1 MTQTTPQTQMLTQT
15 TPLTQMTPLKFSAH
29 RTVRFSD
36 CDPAGIVFFPQYLV
50 MLNGVVEQ
58 WFDEGLQVPYAALI
72 GARRLGLPTVRLELD
87 FTAVS
92 RHGDALEWQL
102 QVNKLGHSSLTLMH
116 QCCGEGELRLRAR
129 QVLVCTSLL
138 THKPQALPEDV
149 RAAIARLI
157 PLQAAGAPITPGLAE
172 RRP

>member
-1 MTQTTPQTQMLTQT
+1 LIAATDFVAQ
-15 TPLTQMTPLKFSAH
+15 

-36 CDPAGIVFFPQYLV
+36 CDPGGIVFFPQYLV

-58 WFDEGLQVPYAALI
+58 WFDDALQIPYATLI
-72 GARRLGLPTVRLELD
+72 GARRLGLPTVRLEVD

-92 RHGDALEWQL
+92 RHGDALAWRVLVE
-102 QVNKLGHSSLTLMH
+102 KLGRSSLALLH
-116 QCCGEGELRLRAR
+116 ECCGGEGGESALRLRAR

-149 RAAIARLI
+149 RQAIVA
-157 PLQAAGAPITPGLAE
+157 QATRAPATPGLEE

>member
-1 MTQTTPQTQMLTQT
+1 MNFTALR
-15 TPLTQMTPLKFSAH
+15 A
-29 RTVRFSD
+29 VRFSD

-58 WFDEGLQVPYAALI
+58 WFDDALQIPYAQLI
-72 GARRLGLPTVRLELD
+72 GARRLGLPTVRLEVD

-92 RHGDALEWQL
+92 RHGDALAWHL
-102 QVNKLGHSSLTLMH
+102 SVAKLGHSSLTLQH
-116 QCCGEGELRLRAR
+116 ECHGGEGEGTELRLRAR
-129 QVLVCTSLL
+129 QVIVCTSLL

-149 RAAIARLI
+149 RAAIRAQVAVA
-157 PLQAAGAPITPGLAE
+157 PAAPGLAG